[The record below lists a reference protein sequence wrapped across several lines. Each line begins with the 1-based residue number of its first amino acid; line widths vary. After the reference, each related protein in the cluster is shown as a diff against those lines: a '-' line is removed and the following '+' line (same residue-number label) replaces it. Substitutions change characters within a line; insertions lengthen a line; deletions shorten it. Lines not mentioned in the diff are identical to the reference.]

1 MKRCNTNLIGQ
12 CEALR
17 VATGIQLGNSLGE
30 LQFNSTRQLTVQDVA

>member
-30 LQFNSTRQLTVQDVA
+30 LQFNRQLTVQDVA